1 MWGKPPERRSV
12 VAELGQIRLGNAPSI
27 SQLGASLHGK
37 GVSRV
42 GRCDALDQT
51 TSASSVKIAA
61 SHVSDR
67 SRVDIKAELVV
78 TAAVLHKPT
87 VVPRAHCPLVSLF
100 DIAAQRPSDCLGECL
115 TACSCHCESGGP

>member
-1 MWGKPPERRSV
+1 
-12 VAELGQIRLGNAPSI
+12 
-27 SQLGASLHGK
+27 
-37 GVSRV
+37 VSRV

-67 SRVDIKAELVV
+67 FRVDVKAELVM

-87 VVPRAHCPLVSLF
+87 VVPRPLSARILVRHSS
-100 DIAAQRPSDCLGECL
+100 AAPV
-115 TACSCHCESGGP
+115 

>member
-51 TSASSVKIAA
+51 TSASSVKSLLAM
-61 SHVSDR
+61 
-67 SRVDIKAELVV
+67 SRTGLGSI
-78 TAAVLHKPT
+78 
-87 VVPRAHCPLVSLF
+87 S
-100 DIAAQRPSDCLGECL
+100 RPSW
-115 TACSCHCESGGP
+115 

>member
-1 MWGKPPERRSV
+1 
-12 VAELGQIRLGNAPSI
+12 
-27 SQLGASLHGK
+27 
-37 GVSRV
+37 VSRV
-42 GRCDALDQT
+42 DRCDALNQT
-51 TSASSVKIAA
+51 TSARSAKIAA

-100 DIAAQRPSDCLGECL
+100 NIAAQRPSDYLGEHL
-115 TACSCHCESGGP
+115 TAYNCHCESVGP